1 MKKMKLSLA
10 SLMIKGNYYKRKREN
25 IKKVLSFEIYI
36 IILHKIGKALE
47 NTGNDLQ
54 ELT

>member
-10 SLMIKGNYYKRKREN
+10 SLMIKGNYYKRKRKN

-36 IILHKIGKALE
+36 IVFHIIGKALE
-47 NTGNDLQ
+47 NEENGLQ